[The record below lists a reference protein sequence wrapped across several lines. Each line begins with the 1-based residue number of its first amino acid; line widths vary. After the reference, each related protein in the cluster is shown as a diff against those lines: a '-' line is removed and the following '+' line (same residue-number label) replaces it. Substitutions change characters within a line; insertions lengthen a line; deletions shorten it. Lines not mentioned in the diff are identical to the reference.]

1 MPDLAPV
8 HGHEHLGQRDLG
20 VRSRLPRSEMTERFT
35 VPIARP
41 YFGGEEKREVLA
53 VLESGQLAQGAWVE
67 RLERAFAALHGARYA
82 VATSSGT
89 TALTATLLAHGIG
102 PGDEVIVPA
111 FSFFATASS
120 VLCVGAKPIF
130 ADVEP
135 DTCTLSV
142 TAAAAAVTSRTRA
155 VLAVHLYGH
164 PADLPALS
172 ALCQERGLI
181 LLEDAAQAHLATIG
195 GRSVGTFGTAAF
207 SLYASKNATTGEG
220 GMVLTDDADI
230 EERLRRLRNHGRSR
244 SELHVAL
251 GFNFRLTNLAAAVG
265 LPQLARLPAW
275 TEKRIEHA
283 AFYQRTLRGLELPKV
298 RTGCRHVFHQYTVR
312 APAASRDQMVQALRE
327 RGIEARIY
335 YDRPIHRQPI
345 IEELGLGNVDLPVTE
360 ELARTVFSLPVHS
373 QLQLEELE
381 QVAHEVNRL

>member
-41 YFGGEEKREVLA
+41 YFGDEEKREVLA

-67 RLERAFAALHGARYA
+67 RLERAFAALHGATYA

-111 FSFFATASS
+111 FSFFATAGS
-120 VLCVGAKPIF
+120 VLSVGAKPIF

-142 TAAAAAVTSRTRA
+142 TAATAAVTSRTRA

-181 LLEDAAQAHLATIG
+181 LLEDAAQAHLARIG
-195 GRSVGTFGTAAF
+195 ERSVGTFGTAAF
-207 SLYASKNATTGEG
+207 SLYATKNATTGEG
-220 GMVLTDDADI
+220 GIVLTSEADI
-230 EERLRRLRNHGRSR
+230 YERLRRIRNHGRSQPD
-244 SELHVAL
+244 LHGSL

-275 TEKRIEHA
+275 TQKRIENA
-283 AFYQRTLRGLELPKV
+283 AYYERTLRGLTLPKV
-298 RTGCRHVFHQYTVR
+298 RPGCRHVFHQYTVR
-312 APAASRDQMVQALRE
+312 AEAASRDRMVQVLRE
-327 RGIEARIY
+327 RGVEARVY
-335 YDRPIHRQPI
+335 YPRPIHRQPI
-345 IEELGLGNVDLPVTE
+345 IQELGLAGVDLPITE
-360 ELARTVFSLPVHS
+360 TLCRTVFSLPVHS
-373 QLQLEELE
+373 QLTAEELE
-381 QVAHEVNRL
+381 RAAHEVNRL